1 MSQLLRVVLL
11 GTGTPDPR
19 PHRGGSS
26 TFVGVGDAGVVF
38 DLGPGATRNLAAA
51 GIDLAT
57 IDHVFFTH
65 LHFDHSTDYPH
76 FALSRWDQGAGRG
89 DDLNVY
95 GPRPLERMTERLFG
109 HDGAFG
115 PDLVARTNHPMSLQA
130 YRNRGGEMPR
140 QRPRI
145 AVRELE
151 VGDTVS
157 ADEWTVRVGH
167 ARHAQP
173 YLTSLAYRL
182 DAEAGSVVISGD
194 TRPLPEIVELAR
206 GAHTLV
212 HMAMQVD
219 AARDQWPDIYTACTT
234 ARGAGEIAA
243 AAGVQRLVLVHVMT
257 EADDLAYMNAMVDEA
272 RDVFDG
278 CVIGGADGLALAF
291 PEPD

>member
-1 MSQLLRVVLL
+1 MSQPLRVVLL

-26 TFVGVGDAGVVF
+26 TYVGVGDARVAF

-51 GIDLAT
+51 GIDPVT
-57 IDHVFFTH
+57 IGHVFFTH

-76 FALSRWDQGAGRG
+76 FALSRWDQGAGPG

-140 QRPRI
+140 QRPRF

-157 ADEWTVRVGH
+157 ADGWTVRVGH
-167 ARHAQP
+167 ALHAQP

-182 DAEAGSVVISGD
+182 DTEGGSVVISGD

-219 AARDQWPDIYTACTT
+219 AARQQWPDIYSACTT

-257 EADDLAYMNAMVDEA
+257 EADDPAYMQAMVDEA
-272 RDVFDG
+272 REVFDSW
-278 CVIGGADGLALAF
+278 VIGGADGLSLTF
-291 PEPD
+291 SETD

>member
-1 MSQLLRVVLL
+1 MRL
-11 GTGTPDPR
+11 GTSR
-19 PHRGGSS
+19 S
-26 TFVGVGDAGVVF
+26 
-38 DLGPGATRNLAAA
+38 A

-130 YRNRGGEMPR
+130 YRNRGGVMPR
-140 QRPRI
+140 HRPRI

-157 ADEWTVRVGH
+157 ADGWTVRVGH

-219 AARDQWPDIYTACTT
+219 AAREQWPDIYSACTT

-257 EADDLAYMNAMVDEA
+257 EADDPAYMQAMVAEA
-272 RDVFDG
+272 REVFDG
-278 CVIGGADGLALAF
+278 YVIGGADGLALAF
-291 PEPD
+291 PEPA

>member
-1 MSQLLRVVLL
+1 MSQPLRMVLL

-19 PHRGGSS
+19 PNRGGSS
-26 TFVGVGDAGVVF
+26 TYVGVGDAGVVF
-38 DLGPGATRNLAAA
+38 DLGPGATRNLAAS

-57 IDHVFFTH
+57 IGHVFFTH
-65 LHFDHSTDYPH
+65 LHFDHSTDYAH

-89 DDLNVY
+89 DDLSVL

-130 YRNRGGEMPR
+130 FRNRGGAMPR
-140 QRPRI
+140 RRPRF

-157 ADEWTVRVGH
+157 ADGWTVRVGH
-167 ARHAQP
+167 AQHAQP

-182 DAEAGSVVISGD
+182 DADGGSIVISGD

-212 HMAMQVD
+212 HMAMEVD
-219 AARDQWPDIYTACTT
+219 AARERWPDIYAACTT

-257 EADDLAYMNAMVDEA
+257 EADDPAYMNAMVKEA
-272 RDVFDG
+272 HEVFDG
-278 CVIGGADGLALAF
+278 CVIGGADGLSLTF
-291 PEPD
+291 PEPA